1 MTRTSHWLPNERV
14 LCFLNRKVSSQE
26 IHEDDSPACMLDWM
40 ELDSQASQWDANV
53 TNNIR
58 CIRQRQKE
66 AEGAV

>member
-1 MTRTSHWLPNERV
+1 M
-14 LCFLNRKVSSQE
+14 NRKVSSQE